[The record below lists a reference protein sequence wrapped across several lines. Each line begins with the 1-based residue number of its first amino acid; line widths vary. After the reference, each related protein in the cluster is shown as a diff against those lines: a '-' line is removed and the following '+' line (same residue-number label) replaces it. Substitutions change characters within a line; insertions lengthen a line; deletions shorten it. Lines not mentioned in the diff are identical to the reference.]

1 MSSPLDEQLKRMSAE
16 HWALTLREVVRCYA
30 EMNAALF
37 GSELRLPHLT
47 WSEAVGTWGA
57 WCPGDRK
64 LSLSPRLLS
73 LGWGELVEV
82 LKHEMAHQYVDEVL
96 GLGGQEGPHGSSF
109 RRVCRERGIDPRAAG
124 EPRAPGQAD
133 PSEESSDPEAHQ
145 RRTALRRFEHLLAL
159 AQSDNQFEAE
169 SAMVKAQKILLKY
182 NLEQAASAGKSEYS
196 FRHVGSPTGRRMAWE
211 SLLGVLI
218 GEHFFVEVII
228 VPVYRPLEKKR
239 GSVFEMCGVRH
250 NLETAAYTYDFLH
263 RTALAMWKRHKKALA
278 IPSDRDKQSFLYGVM
293 TGFSSK
299 LEREAKTSQEE
310 GLVWL
315 GDPELHRYFRRRHPH
330 VRKVS
335 GQAKTLND
343 AFAQGREV
351 GARIVIH
358 KGVDAGRDRHPPR
371 LLGTGK
377 SG

>member
-1 MSSPLDEQLKRMSAE
+1 
-16 HWALTLREVVRCYA
+16 
-30 EMNAALF
+30 
-37 GSELRLPHLT
+37 
-47 WSEAVGTWGA
+47 
-57 WCPGDRK
+57 
-64 LSLSPRLLS
+64 
-73 LGWGELVEV
+73 
-82 LKHEMAHQYVDEVL
+82 
-96 GLGGQEGPHGSSF
+96 
-109 RRVCRERGIDPRAAG
+109 
-124 EPRAPGQAD
+124 
-133 PSEESSDPEAHQ
+133 
-145 RRTALRRFEHLLAL
+145 
-159 AQSDNQFEAE
+159 
-169 SAMVKAQKILLKY
+169 
-182 NLEQAASAGKSEYS
+182 
-196 FRHVGSPTGRRMAWE
+196 GRRMAWE

-358 KGVDAGRDRHPPR
+358 KGVDAGRDRHSPR